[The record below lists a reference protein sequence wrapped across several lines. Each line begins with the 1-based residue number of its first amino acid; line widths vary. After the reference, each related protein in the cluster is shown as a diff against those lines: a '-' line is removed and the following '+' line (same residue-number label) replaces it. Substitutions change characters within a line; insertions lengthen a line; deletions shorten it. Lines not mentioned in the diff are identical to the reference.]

1 MRLVPKGCII
11 FQELV
16 NLHIE
21 EIPPPNDAYPDTFA
35 AQEVF
40 QGRLVFPLK
49 NKSLML
55 YN

>member
-1 MRLVPKGCII
+1 MRLVPKGCIS
-11 FQELV
+11 QALV

-49 NKSLML
+49 EQILDVI
-55 YN
+55 